1 MGMVELK
8 AFVEFLKERF
18 GFVFDVNRFDH
29 RIRLQKYVFIANF
42 LGWDHNYPYNIY
54 IRGPYSHELAKD
66 YYNLQSVSVRDETGL
81 AEFDKESFAF
91 IIDGKNIQWLEVATT
106 MLSLYS
112 NNKDRIK
119 GRKISS
125 FLIERTKDIK
135 SEYDKDEF
143 IENVFNDL
151 NEYSLVNLS

>member
-1 MGMVELK
+1 MSTVELK
-8 AFVEFLKERF
+8 AFVEFLKEEF

-66 YYNLQSVSVRDETGL
+66 YYDLQSVSAGDETNL
-81 AEFDKESFAF
+81 AKFDKKSFAS
-91 IIDGKNIQWLEVATT
+91 IIDGKNIQWLEVAAT

-112 NNKDRIK
+112 NNKDKIN

-135 SEYDKDEF
+135 SEYDIDGF
-143 IENVFNDL
+143 IENVFSAL
-151 NEYSLVNLS
+151 NEYSLVKLS